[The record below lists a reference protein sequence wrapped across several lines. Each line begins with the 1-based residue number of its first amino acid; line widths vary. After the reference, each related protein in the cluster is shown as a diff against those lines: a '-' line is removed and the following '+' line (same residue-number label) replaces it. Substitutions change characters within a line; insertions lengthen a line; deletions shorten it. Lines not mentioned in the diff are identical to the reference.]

1 MDLEFERK
9 IKVKR
14 NFFVYNLIA
23 KAKENRRQITLKND
37 NKLRLSS
44 EMEGT
49 RISNGVWGFDSI

>member
-49 RISNGVWGFDSI
+49 WISNGVWGFDSI